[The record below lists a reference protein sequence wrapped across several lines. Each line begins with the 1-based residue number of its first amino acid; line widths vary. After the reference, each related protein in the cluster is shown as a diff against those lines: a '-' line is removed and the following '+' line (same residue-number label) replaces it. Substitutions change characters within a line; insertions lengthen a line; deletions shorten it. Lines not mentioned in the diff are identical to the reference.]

1 MSMAVPGWIMLTN
14 GLVNS
19 SLPAMNRAEL
29 VDSRQRLK
37 QLHDGHKSAANK
49 LSFLFMQKN

>member
-1 MSMAVPGWIMLTN
+1 LDHAEN